1 MLSVKVEREIK
12 QENRVIGPFTLRQTI
27 CLLIALAGVASF
39 IYIVKPDLETGMG
52 VGLCL
57 GAVAWFFGF
66 YKKNGIYIEYFII
79 KKIKILCFKNAKR
92 CYRTKNKYIGMMNE
106 YYEEKRQ
113 ADLLNKKRARLI
125 RKEAKRRKRKKEKM
139 KAYL

>member
-27 CLLIALAGVASF
+27 CLIIALAAVATF
-39 IYIVKPDLETGMG
+39 VYVVKPDLETGMG
-52 VGLCL
+52 IGLCL
-57 GAVAWFFGF
+57 GAIAWFFGF

-79 KKIKILCFKNAKR
+79 KRIKILCFKNTKR
-92 CYRTKNKYIGMMNE
+92 GYRTKNRYIGMLNA
-106 YYEEKRQ
+106 YYEERRQ
-113 ADLLNKKRARLI
+113 ADLLNKKKARQI
-125 RKEAKRRKRKKEKM
+125 RKAERRRKKKKERM